1 MKRKSFFVGIG
12 ASLGMLI
19 LILDGKTAVS
29 GAREGIDLCLKT
41 VIPSLFPFFLLSGL
55 LTNAFAGQ
63 KIPFLRPLGALCGV
77 PDGGESLLI
86 TGFLGGY
93 PVGAQSVAS
102 VFRAGQLSRADAERM
117 LAFCNNAGPAF
128 LFGMAAAMFPQ
139 KSAAFFLWFIHILS
153 AVFTA
158 MLIPHRTSQ
167 TVTLAQG
174 KSMTLANAMGS
185 AVRVMASVCGW
196 VVLFR
201 ILIVFLDRWVLWLL
215 PLPAQVGVTGLL
227 ELTNGCCALAA
238 VTNEAL
244 RFVMCS
250 GMLAAGGLC
259 VTMQTISV
267 TDGLNL
273 RFYFLGKLL
282 QVLFS
287 LLLSMA
293 WAVNLPLPVLAAM
306 LIFVWILRKS
316 KKSYGI
322 QPVGGV

>member
-12 ASLGMLI
+12 ASIGMLI
-19 LILDGKTAVS
+19 LILDGKTAMT

-55 LTNAFAGQ
+55 LTNAFAGR
-63 KIPFLRPLGALCGV
+63 KLSFLRPLGALCGV
-77 PDGGESLLI
+77 PEGGESLLI

-102 VFRAGQLSRADAERM
+102 VYRAGQLSRADAERM

-139 KSAAFFLWFIHILS
+139 KSDAFLLWFIHILS

-158 MLIPHRTSQ
+158 MLIPRRGTGA
-167 TVTLAQG
+167 VTLSQG
-174 KSMTLANAMGS
+174 NHMTLSGTMGS
-185 AVRVMASVCGW
+185 AIRVMASVCGW

-201 ILIVFLDRWVLWLL
+201 VMISFLSRWFLWLL
-215 PLPAQVGVTGLL
+215 PLSVQVGITGLL
-227 ELTNGCCALAA
+227 ELTNGCCALASISSK
-238 VTNEAL
+238 AL

-259 VTMQTISV
+259 VTMQTVSV

-282 QVLFS
+282 QVIFS

-293 WAVNLPLPVLAAM
+293 WAVHLLLPVLIAL
-306 LIFVWILRKS
+306 LIFVGILGKS
-316 KKSYGI
+316 KKSYSI
-322 QPVGGV
+322 QPVGSV